1 MLRFLSPR
9 LILSL
14 CMNVRVLY
22 ARSRGLL
29 ISRCRRRRRK
39 SRDSTLAA
47 AVKIND
53 KRLGVTRRAET
64 KS

>member
-1 MLRFLSPR
+1 
-9 LILSL
+9 
-14 CMNVRVLY
+14 MNVRVLY
-22 ARSRGLL
+22 ARWRGLL
-29 ISRCRRRRRK
+29 ISRKRRRRCRRRRK
-39 SRDSTLAA
+39 SRDSTLVA